1 MSEYTYDSIIINPFK
16 EGIDSL
22 IGKEVYFEVSPFLC
36 LKAANEKL
44 ASNSGI
50 LVEIY
55 KDSIGPFCVKGKSGS
70 YKYPCI
76 IVKKEESKSEY
87 IPFKNQEEF
96 LYYYAR
102 YKAELTKSSSVHQLS
117 SLGGVWLKRKYLN
130 TLYMVTEIWDRGVT
144 IGNINLRTTGNEDN
158 EDYFTTNDVTKWH
171 ELYENY
177 TFPDGTPCGSLK
189 GTAICNV
196 EDSKAKTVVTLASNA
211 SV

>member
-1 MSEYTYDSIIINPFK
+1 MSEYTYDSIIINPCK
-16 EGIDSL
+16 EGIESL
-22 IGKEVYFEVSPFLC
+22 IGKEVYFEAKPYLC

-44 ASNSGI
+44 TSSLGTLI
-50 LVEIY
+50 EIY
-55 KDSIGPFCVKGKSGS
+55 KDSISPFCVRGKSGS
-70 YKYPCI
+70 YRYPCI
-76 IVKKEESKSEY
+76 IPKKEESKPEY

-96 LYYYAR
+96 LYYYAW
-102 YKAELTKSSSVHQLS
+102 YKDSLAKSSSVHRLS
-117 SLGGVWLKRKYLN
+117 RLEGVWLKRKYSN

-177 TFPDGTPCGSLK
+177 AFPDGTPCGSLK
-189 GTAICNV
+189 GTAICNI
-196 EDSKAKTVVTLASNA
+196 EDSKAKTVVTFASNA

>member
-1 MSEYTYDSIIINPFK
+1 MSEYTYDSVIINPCK
-16 EGIDSL
+16 EGIESL
-22 IGKEVYFEVSPFLC
+22 IGKEVYFETNPFLC

-44 ASNSGI
+44 ASNLGT
-50 LVEIY
+50 LVEVY
-55 KDSIGPFCVKGKSGS
+55 KDSINPFCVKGKSGS
-70 YKYPCI
+70 YRYPCI
-76 IVKKEESKSEY
+76 IVKKEESKPEY
-87 IPFKNQEEF
+87 IPFKNREEF
-96 LYYYAR
+96 LSYYAWYR
-102 YKAELTKSSSVHQLS
+102 AELTKSSSVHRLS
-117 SLGGVWLKRKYLN
+117 GLEGVWLKRKYLD

-158 EDYFTTNDVTKWH
+158 EDYFTTNDITKWY

-196 EDSKAKTVVTLASNA
+196 GDSKAKTVVTFASNA